1 MIWTTKL
8 GRAQHLELDVFRSL
22 KPWLSG
28 SVNEKL
34 HNRSF
39 NSRKRECRSFTRPE
53 EGFQQ
58 TWKKGLRTMAEP
70 AGRRL
75 RRRREQLYPWSS
87 FHHQKIPPI
96 LWKFKKQFS
105 SSFCKYVNHNAG
117 LLIKVHCSFAHRSV
131 CDAFVVI
138 HSYFKVN
145 CSYTRYLSIAQLFNV
160 FESGH
165 IT

>member
-1 MIWTTKL
+1 MYGIKVSIASASRPSENQL
-8 GRAQHLELDVFRSL
+8 PSL
-22 KPWLSG
+22 TFG
-28 SVNEKL
+28 
-34 HNRSF
+34 F
-39 NSRKRECRSFTRPE
+39 NF
-53 EGFQQ
+53 
-58 TWKKGLRTMAEP
+58 
-70 AGRRL
+70 RL